1 MSYMPIESIGVML
14 GWHILGQRVSA
25 QSCWAALGGC
35 VAAGGG
41 AGALSCAHQPQH

>member
-1 MSYMPIESIGVML
+1 MSYMPTESTGVML
-14 GWHILGQRVSA
+14 GRHILAQRVCA

-41 AGALSCAHQPQH
+41 AAALSSAHQPQH